1 MRLPRQVRLL
11 KVLLLPQSRLLRPL
25 PERLRLAAA
34 ILEIF
39 RLLGAMKLSSLL
51 LGDFADLF
59 QDSRIADI
67 ESSARAAEIR
77 AGHSRTQIAR
87 LAQTAE
93 QRLREVERENTL
105 LSMMLV
111 RVLQHL
117 AKSQPE
123 ETQKMV
129 DEVAAVAKSGIPA
142 STDVLR
148 QMLGLPA
155 ECRTPI
161 SDYTK
166 PMIVGPSPSQ
176 RKGPEVRTKK
186 S

>member
-1 MRLPRQVRLL
+1 
-11 KVLLLPQSRLLRPL
+11 
-25 PERLRLAAA
+25 
-34 ILEIF
+34 
-39 RLLGAMKLSSLL
+39 
-51 LGDFADLF
+51 
-59 QDSRIADI
+59 
-67 ESSARAAEIR
+67 
-77 AGHSRTQIAR
+77 
-87 LAQTAE
+87 
-93 QRLREVERENTL
+93 
-105 LSMMLV
+105 MMLV

-176 RKGPEVRTKK
+176 QKGPEVRTKK